1 VTSDLIVPYRIRTQT
16 PLSHRYPSP
25 GDGGVHGRPPDPED
39 VGDGDVPGVPGFD
52 EGLVLEPG
60 VVDGVEGDDGV
71 G

>member
-1 VTSDLIVPYRIRTQT
+1 M
-16 PLSHRYPSP
+16 
-25 GDGGVHGRPPDPED
+25 HGRPPDPED